1 MTRPVRLAGR
11 ASPLSRWQLDAA
23 AHALRR
29 VGVAVETVVL
39 DTSGDQDLQTA
50 IDDLPSE
57 GPFVDT
63 LEAALL
69 RGEIDAAMHSL
80 KDLPVVPTAGLALS
94 AMLPRGPVAEAV
106 VSRDGR
112 ALDAWPAGSRI
123 GTCAARRRLQVA
135 WDRPDLRCES
145 IRGPVDAR
153 VRQVAAG
160 IYDAAILAV
169 AGLARLGLTHLIAE
183 TLPLDRL
190 LPAPGQGAIVV
201 QTRSDDA
208 LASMV
213 ARADDAATRIGV
225 GLERAVQ
232 QALESPDWV
241 VAAHAEVV
249 GEVVTLHAR
258 VISRHARRRVD
269 ARGRGREAAT
279 VLSDVLTT
287 LGAGMRTAPRAT
299 PLPSLAVT
307 R

>member
-1 MTRPVRLAGR
+1 MTRAVRLAGR
-11 ASPLSRWQLDAA
+11 ASPLSHWQLDAA
-23 AHALRR
+23 ADALRR
-29 VGVAVETVVL
+29 VGVEVETVVL

-50 IDDLPSE
+50 IDDLPST

-80 KDLPVVPTAGLALS
+80 KDLPVVPTASLTLA

-112 ALDAWPAGSRI
+112 PLDAWPAGSRI

-153 VRQVAAG
+153 VRQVTAG
-160 IYDAAILAV
+160 TFDAAILAV
-169 AGLARLGLTHLIAE
+169 AGLARLGLTHVIAE
-183 TLPLDRL
+183 TLPLDRF

-208 LASMV
+208 LASAI
-213 ARADDAATRIGV
+213 ARADDAATRV
-225 GLERAVQ
+225 ATELERAVQ
-232 QALESPDWV
+232 QALECPDWV
-241 VAAHAEVV
+241 VAAYAEVA
-249 GEVVTLHAR
+249 GELLTIHAR
-258 VISRHARRRVD
+258 VLSRHTRHRVD
-269 ARGRGREAAT
+269 ARSRGRDAAS
-279 VLSDVLTT
+279 VLSDVLAD
-287 LGAGMRTAPRAT
+287 LGAGMRTATTHRT
-299 PLPSLAVT
+299 PTPEVA